1 MPEASRQCWAPS
13 PNTYCVWIQN
23 RTTATSV
30 PSLKQTSHFS
40 RVQHIL
46 LLLSGVGFQPN
57 TYCVWLSKQQ
67 HHQISTVTKPI
78 ILLNGGAAD
87 LLLSRLTLCS
97 IFCSWVLGVGC
108 VFSLVELEQLT
119 SRMELGFA
127 NLVLA
132 NTIAE
137 EVV

>member
-1 MPEASRQCWAPS
+1 
-13 PNTYCVWIQN
+13 
-23 RTTATSV
+23 
-30 PSLKQTSHFS
+30 
-40 RVQHIL
+40 
-46 LLLSGVGFQPN
+46 
-57 TYCVWLSKQQ
+57 
-67 HHQISTVTKPI
+67 
-78 ILLNGGAAD
+78 
-87 LLLSRLTLCS
+87 LTLCS